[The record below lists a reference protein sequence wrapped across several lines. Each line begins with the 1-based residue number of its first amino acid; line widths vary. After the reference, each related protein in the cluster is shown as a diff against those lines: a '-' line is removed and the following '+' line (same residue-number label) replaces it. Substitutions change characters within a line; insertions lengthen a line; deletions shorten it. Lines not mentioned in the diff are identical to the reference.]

1 MASCT
6 DALNRRR
13 TCTRASGPWPPT
25 TRPTP
30 GELNLDGLALAHRC
44 MPKIEVAFDIDA
56 SGIVNVSARDSA
68 TARAQSIQISDSTR
82 LAEDVKKRMIN
93 EAE

>member
-1 MASCT
+1 
-6 DALNRRR
+6 
-13 TCTRASGPWPPT
+13 
-25 TRPTP
+25 
-30 GELNLDGLALAHRC
+30 